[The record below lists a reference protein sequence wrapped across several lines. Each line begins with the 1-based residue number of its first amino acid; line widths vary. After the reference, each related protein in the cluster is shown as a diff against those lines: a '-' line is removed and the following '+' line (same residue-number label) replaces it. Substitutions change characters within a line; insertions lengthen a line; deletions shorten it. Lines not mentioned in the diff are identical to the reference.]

1 MRNGGARRRASCA
14 CRERVH
20 CLCGWGRSSGIV
32 WHMRARGVLGRWLS
46 CGRVQV
52 AEAKARK
59 KRRVS
64 QKLAV
69 ARGKAE
75 AIVDVE
81 DMSVQA
87 KAREIGKLY
96 SKAKA
101 AGRDRRA
108 AAAGKS
114 DNKLSRSARATK
126 ARKGPPLDR
135 RMIADKMKGAAKAKN
150 TGRSKGKK
158 GRR

>member
-1 MRNGGARRRASCA
+1 MR
-14 CRERVH
+14 V
-20 CLCGWGRSSGIV
+20 
-32 WHMRARGVLGRWLS
+32 RGVLGRWLS

>member
-1 MRNGGARRRASCA
+1 M
-14 CRERVH
+14 
-20 CLCGWGRSSGIV
+20 
-32 WHMRARGVLGRWLS
+32 VLLS
-46 CGRVQV
+46 CMFVLTRSAEAQV

-59 KRRVS
+59 RRRVA
-64 QKLAV
+64 QKLEV

-81 DMSVQA
+81 DMSAQS

-101 AGRDRRA
+101 AGKDRRA

-114 DNKLSRSARATK
+114 DKKLSRSARATK

-135 RMIADKMKGAAKAKN
+135 RMIADKMKGAAKAKSL
-150 TGRSKGKK
+150 GRGKGKGKK